1 MKRQELYRRMV
12 AIAQAR
18 GEPTAASVVRVVPFR
33 DGVLVT
39 VEGFGAWSL
48 AARKAGSDEAMACDR
63 AWVAIVARLTEEWS
77 QSCAALSTARVL
89 SDE

>member
-18 GEPTAASVVRVVPFR
+18 GETTYASSVRTVPFR

-48 AARKAGSDEAMACDR
+48 AARKAGHDESIACDR
-63 AWVAIVARLTEEWS
+63 AWKAIVVRLTEEWS

>member
-18 GEPTAASVVRVVPFR
+18 NEPTPSCAVRVVPFR

-48 AARKAGSDEAMACDR
+48 AARKAGPDESIACDR
-63 AWVAIVARLTEEWS
+63 AWDAVVVRLFDDMVLASKAMDVARGF
-77 QSCAALSTARVL
+77 

>member
-1 MKRQELYRRMV
+1 MV

-18 GEPTAASVVRVVPFR
+18 NEPTPSCAVRVVPFR

-48 AARKAGSDEAMACDR
+48 AARKAGPDESIACDR
-63 AWVAIVARLTEEWS
+63 AWKAIVVRLTEEWS
-77 QSCAALSTARVL
+77 QSCAALSTVRVL
-89 SDE
+89 SDV

>member
-1 MKRQELYRRMV
+1 MKRQELWRRMV

-18 GEPTAASVVRVVPFR
+18 NESTPSCAVRVVPFR

-39 VEGFGAWSL
+39 TEGFGAWSL
-48 AARKAGSDEAMACDR
+48 AARKAGPDEAIACDR
-63 AWVAIVARLTEEWS
+63 AWKAIVARLTEEWS

>member
-1 MKRQELYRRMV
+1 MV

-18 GEPTAASVVRVVPFR
+18 NEPTPSCAVRVVPFR

-48 AARKAGSDEAMACDR
+48 AARKAGHDESIACDR
-63 AWVAIVARLTEEWS
+63 AWKAIVARLQEQMTLS
-77 QSCAALSTARVL
+77 RAALDAAHGCDR
-89 SDE
+89 